1 MKNLIHSIIFMFGL
15 TMSGQSFIL
24 QEHDKQ
30 LHFAAGSMA
39 GAFGYYWSYHK
50 QQNKTKAIITGIC
63 TSLLA
68 GAAKEVYDNS
78 QGGIFDKRDI
88 LATGMGGVFVTFTI
102 PLFQKK
108 KKKKEKNR

>member
-1 MKNLIHSIIFMFGL
+1 MKNLIHSIIFAFGL

-39 GAFGYYWSYHK
+39 GALGYNWSYQRH
-50 QQNKTKAIITGIC
+50 QNKTKAIITGLC
-63 TSLLA
+63 ASLAA
-68 GAAKEVYDNS
+68 GVAKELYDKNR
-78 QGGIFDKRDI
+78 GNIFDKRDLI
-88 LATGMGGVFVTFTI
+88 ATGMGGVFVTFTI

-108 KKKKEKNR
+108 NR